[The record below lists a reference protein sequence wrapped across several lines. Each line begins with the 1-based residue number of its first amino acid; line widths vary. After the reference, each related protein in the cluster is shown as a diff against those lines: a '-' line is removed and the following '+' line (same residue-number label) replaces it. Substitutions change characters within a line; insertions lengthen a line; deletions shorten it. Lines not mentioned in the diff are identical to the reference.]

1 DRPRRD
7 VMDQARKLA
16 NGKPALSRHELVGVI
31 ETESVQRDPEVA
43 LEKRAEDV
51 DAVLRRRRG
60 ALLTIA
66 EEAVAQLVRVGVLEP
81 FQAADVRVVGRDR
94 EGDQP
99 DLQPADPDEAPDA
112 PVESAVEPHPL
123 ALIEKAVRRAFA
135 FEKRG
140 GKRVDRPAAG
150 DDARLRRSD
159 FGAVS
164 DDAAEIDERGVA
176 VDGRRADERRFDRW
190 LDRDELIAPP

>member
-112 PVESAVEPHPL
+112 PVKSPAPQPPP
-123 ALIEKAVRRAFA
+123 ALTKKPVPRAFPC
-135 FEKRG
+135 KNRG
-140 GKRVDRPAAG
+140 GKRVDPPA
-150 DDARLRRSD
+150 
-159 FGAVS
+159 
-164 DDAAEIDERGVA
+164 
-176 VDGRRADERRFDRW
+176 
-190 LDRDELIAPP
+190 